1 MMRFFL
7 FCAVGTGGFLV
18 DSGVFIAAA
27 TLFPTLLSRFLSFS
41 AAVLFTYVLNRRLTF
56 HVTDRAHASE
66 FCRYYANMVL
76 GGAVN
81 IGVFYV
87 AFVLA
92 PFVKTYPIAGIALG
106 SIAGLIVNFLTSK
119 LLFQKNEKTY

>member
-56 HVTDRAHASE
+56 RVTNRAHASE

-76 GGAVN
+76 G
-81 IGVFYV
+81 VFYA
-87 AFVLA
+87 AFVVS
-92 PFVKTYPIAGIALG
+92 PFVKTYPVAGIALG
-106 SIAGLIVNFLTSK
+106 SIAGLIVNFLTSRV
-119 LLFQKNEKTY
+119 LFRTKRI

>member
-56 HVTDRAHASE
+56 RVTNRAHASE

-81 IGVFYV
+81 A
-87 AFVLA
+87 AFVVS
-92 PFVKTYPIAGIALG
+92 PFVKTYPVAGIALG
-106 SIAGLIVNFLTSK
+106 SIAGLIVNFLTSRV
-119 LLFQKNEKTY
+119 LFRTKRI